1 MTIFEPLVI
10 ENWLY
15 STLKS
20 DSTLQSLLASIN
32 NKAPNYQIGVYSTMA
47 PEKDPFSK
55 KTPQT
60 PYVVFNFIGSAQED
74 EQAVCGGSYTSR
86 PIYRVNVWQTSNGS
100 ISFGAIKSIAD
111 RIDNLLQNQTV
122 TQDGITFNC
131 FRTDTE
137 MPVTVQV
144 DGKIDYAL
152 SLLYKFTISKA
163 T

>member
-15 STLKS
+15 TTLKN
-20 DSTLQSLLASIN
+20 DSTLQGLLAAVN
-32 NKAPNYQIGVYSTMA
+32 DKAPNYQIGVYSTMA
-47 PEKDPFSK
+47 PEKDPYSK

-60 PYVVFNFIGSAQED
+60 PYIVFSFSGSAQDD

-86 PIYRVNVWQTSNGS
+86 PMYAVNVWQSSNGS
-100 ISFGAIKSIAD
+100 ISWSSIKSIAD
-111 RIDNLLQNQTV
+111 RVDTLLQNQTV
-122 TQDGITFNC
+122 TQDGITFHS
-131 FRTDTE
+131 FRNDVS
-137 MPVTVQV
+137 MPITVQI

-152 SLLYKFTISKA
+152 SLLYTILISKA